1 MILSSLGG
9 HHGYF
14 QCIICSIDCNY
25 QCIFPTNMKFAKFTV
40 MISFKGSKAIRRII
54 MTVKA
59 LLVLISLVI
68 LVHNNN
74 YEMETDL
81 SRR

>member
-1 MILSSLGG
+1 
-9 HHGYF
+9 
-14 QCIICSIDCNY
+14 
-25 QCIFPTNMKFAKFTV
+25 MKFAKFTV

-59 LLVLISLVI
+59 LLVLISLAI

-74 YEMETDL
+74 YEEHDPVPNLT
-81 SRR
+81 